1 MSFDCCRVIRSGIV
15 LGGEVCAMRFWIGL
29 FLGLIIGAAATAG
42 YYEFWDPGTDEAI
55 EASEAVDK

>member
-1 MSFDCCRVIRSGIV
+1 
-15 LGGEVCAMRFWIGL
+15 MRFWIGL